1 MTRFIPGLAAL
12 LLSTAPALAQQEVAI
27 RFAAQVNG
35 AAFACGQSYGGL
47 GSTQATAT
55 PTDFRFYVHDVHLL
69 RADGSAVPVTLTE
82 SPWQHQG
89 VALLDFENGQG
100 PCAQGGNAALNETLR
115 GTAPAG
121 SYTGL
126 RFTLGVP
133 ERLNHQDATVAPSPF
148 NLTAMFWNWQNG
160 YKFVKVDLQVG
171 AAAPAAANAPAH
183 VGAAGEG
190 GFALHLGSTQ
200 CVAAA
205 PTQPGRDCRNPNRP
219 VITLT
224 GFDPLSTSVI
234 ADVGPVLAGVDIT
247 RNTERTPPG
256 CMSFPNDPECRSVLP
271 ALGLPYM
278 DLAAGEQ
285 RFFRVQ
291 PLRQAAR

>member
-1 MTRFIPGLAAL
+1 MIGTCVLSAL
-12 LLSTAPALAQQEVAI
+12 LVASAPALAQQEVSI

-35 AAFACGQSYGGL
+35 AAFACGQSYPGL
-47 GSTQATAT
+47 GSTNATAT
-55 PTDFRFYVHDVHLL
+55 PTDYRFYVHDVHLL
-69 RADGSAVPVTLTE
+69 RADGTAVPVALAET
-82 SPWQHQG
+82 PWQRDG

-100 PCAQGGNAALNETLR
+100 PCAQGGNAPMNEALR
-115 GTAPAG
+115 GTVAPG
-121 SYTGL
+121 SYTGI

-133 ERLNHQDATVAPSPF
+133 ERHNHQDATVAPSPF

-171 AAAPAAANAPAH
+171 SAMPAAANDPAH
-183 VGAAGEG
+183 GGAAGEG

-200 CVAAA
+200 CAA
-205 PTQPGRDCRNPNRP
+205 PAPTAPGRDCRNPNRP
-219 VITLT
+219 VVTLT
-224 GFDPLSTSVI
+224 GFDPLSAPVI

-247 RNTERTPPG
+247 RNSQGTPPG
-256 CMSFPNDPECRSVLP
+256 CMSFLNDPECRTVLP

-278 DLAAGEQ
+278 DVPAGEQ

-291 PLRQAAR
+291 PLRRAAR